1 MLFIDLFNHVN
12 IKLFILSFFF
22 FFKQT
27 KQSYFNAFVV
37 NNYYNNLLINK
48 VDFVFL
54 KKIISKNISFVVK
67 FVYCIVIIVLHVVVI
82 Y

>member
-1 MLFIDLFNHVN
+1 MLFIDIFNYVN
-12 IKLFILSFFF
+12 VKLLILSFLFF
-22 FFKQT
+22 FRQT

-37 NNYYNNLLINK
+37 DSCCNNLSINK

-54 KKIISKNISFVVK
+54 KEMISRSISFVVK
-67 FVYCIVIIVLHVVVI
+67 FVYYIVVIALHVVIV

>member
-1 MLFIDLFNHVN
+1 MLILNCLF
-12 IKLFILSFFF
+12 FRFFF
-22 FFKQT
+22 FFRQT

-37 NNYYNNLLINK
+37 NNYCNNLSINR

-67 FVYCIVIIVLHVVVI
+67 FIYCIIIIVLYVVI
-82 Y
+82 IY